1 MQRGRREVVR
11 TIHAV
16 ECGRA
21 DQSVRWRR
29 WHSYLRLDSIWIV
42 TMMQVVMV
50 MVVQETCSRLAIVVD
65 RFANMLVGL
74 CFIVIELDSLSGDM
88 HY

>member
-1 MQRGRREVVR
+1 
-11 TIHAV
+11 
-16 ECGRA
+16 
-21 DQSVRWRR
+21 
-29 WHSYLRLDSIWIV
+29 
-42 TMMQVVMV
+42 MQVVMV